1 MYCHWSNSFN
11 KNFNTKNSMGFR
23 GKFWYLEGDMG
34 QTGMFH
40 TQFLKIFVK
49 EKVWVFYEN
58 IIKSMR
64 EQYGSNR
71 IVPDRFFFDKV
82 WTLKNIWPCKNMY
95 KILKR
100 TTWAKL
106 HFPRNNYLI
115 NIRTPK
121 NISVLG
127 GTSYKI
133 VERGILGKVQRPKFN
148 FSEIFVTEKLSAFNE
163 RLIKSL
169 REQYDWNCI
178 VLIFSFFLIKFWIL
192 RTIWV

>member
-1 MYCHWSNSFN
+1 MKTKNIWALDEKFYKIIKRTIWGKMYCHWSNSFN

-34 QTGMFH
+34 QTGMSH
-40 TQFLKIFVK
+40 TQFIKIFVK

-106 HFPRNNYLI
+106 HFPRNNYF
-115 NIRTPK
+115 NKHSNTK
-121 NISVLG
+121 ECISF
-127 GTSYKI
+127 
-133 VERGILGKVQRPKFN
+133 RGN
-148 FSEIFVTEKLSAFNE
+148 FL
-163 RLIKSL
+163 
-169 REQYDWNCI
+169 
-178 VLIFSFFLIKFWIL
+178 
-192 RTIWV
+192 